1 MYIREPDFELF
12 LRLTS
17 CQRQYY
23 VFTTVV
29 IYRLSVLIY
38 VFLFIELYTCF
49 FFLYPY
55 ETPCLVK
62 WIRLCRNYSVKF
74 SFLKC
79 IQCSPN
85 AAPYRLQMFYKR
97 HGQRKKKERRLHR
110 EEFSTLKWTTHI

>member
-49 FFLYPY
+49 FFSIHMKHHVWLNGSDFVVII
-55 ETPCLVK
+55 L
-62 WIRLCRNYSVKF
+62 L
-74 SFLKC
+74 SFL
-79 IQCSPN
+79 
-85 AAPYRLQMFYKR
+85 F
-97 HGQRKKKERRLHR
+97 
-110 EEFSTLKWTTHI
+110 